1 MAVDAYTIES
11 MAYLTTGLIDTRG
24 AGSGDLRGSE
34 GRGGPVRVFPSFAP
48 LPPSAAL
55 APADQMDMS
64 IEAAACKVRSRRG
77 GGGMEDQMDMS
88 IEAAACKAHP
98 CASVACVP
106 Q

>member
-48 LPPSAAL
+48 LPPAAAL

-64 IEAAACKVRSRRG
+64 IEAAACKVRSKMGVGWDGRPNGHVHRSSG
-77 GGGMEDQMDMS
+77 VQG
-88 IEAAACKAHP
+88 
-98 CASVACVP
+98 ASLR
-106 Q
+106 